1 MTEEQ
6 LKELL
11 RDIWNRELSADEA
24 WEIIDGEREAPSEY
38 SKEYWLPINN
48 SA

>member
-6 LKELL
+6 LHKLL
-11 RDIWNRELSADEA
+11 NDVWHREISADEA

-38 SKEYWLPINN
+38 SKEFWLPIKN

>member
-11 RDIWNRELSADEA
+11 RDVWHRELSAGDA

-38 SKEYWLPINN
+38 SKEYWLPIKN

>member
-1 MTEEQ
+1 MTEEE

-24 WEIIDGEREAPSEY
+24 WEIIEGEREAPSEY
-38 SKEYWLPINN
+38 SKEYWLPIK